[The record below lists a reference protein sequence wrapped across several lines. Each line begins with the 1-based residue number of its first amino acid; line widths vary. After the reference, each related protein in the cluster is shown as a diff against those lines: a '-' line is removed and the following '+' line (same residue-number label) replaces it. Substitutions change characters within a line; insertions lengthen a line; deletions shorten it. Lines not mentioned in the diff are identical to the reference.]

1 MPPNERQAGTLSAPE
16 PGKRN
21 RGEIPVT
28 VRTLLC
34 HRDVDVALH
43 CLRTLVSCC
52 VDPIELAV
60 HDDGS
65 LTVEDRE
72 RLAQALPGSR
82 VIARRDADEVMRERL
97 ASHPAAAE
105 FRAGS
110 VWGLKLLDVAL
121 LEPGDCYY
129 IDGDVRFF
137 RPFSGLFRRETLTG
151 QGVFLRDTVWAAYSV
166 RPWHLLDRRR
176 LRVCEAINTG
186 LTLIDRAVYDL
197 DFVDW
202 FLQQPDWRV
211 IPAWTEPTCWAALA
225 LRSKASAVHPDDV
238 VNLYPRSRVTSE
250 TIGAHFLSAH
260 RGQFA
265 EEYARIVDASKSPV
279 AVRTVELGR
288 LGPLG
293 LGLNQLKRKI
303 GNEAAR
309 RRAKS

>member
-1 MPPNERQAGTLSAPE
+1 MRPIERQAGLLTAPAPSRQE
-16 PGKRN
+16 G
-21 RGEIPVT
+21 GGTPVT

-43 CLRTLVSCC
+43 CLTTLVECC
-52 VDPIELAV
+52 TDPIMLAL

-65 LTVEDRE
+65 LTVEDRQ
-72 RLAQALPGSR
+72 RLAQVLPGSH
-82 VIARRDADEVMRERL
+82 VIARRDADEIMRERL

-137 RPFSGLFRRETLTG
+137 RPFSGLFRREALAG
-151 QGVFLRDTVWAAYSV
+151 RSVFLRDTVWAAYSV

-186 LTLIDRAVYDL
+186 LTLMDRAVYDL
-197 DFVDW
+197 DFIDW

-225 LRSKASAVHPDDV
+225 LRSKAYAVHPDDV
-238 VNLYPRSRVTSE
+238 VNLYPRSRVTPE

-260 RGQFA
+260 RGGFV
-265 EEYARIVDASKSPV
+265 EEYARPVDHSKSP
-279 AVRTVELGR
+279 ATMRMLELGK
-288 LGPLG
+288 LGPFG

-309 RRAKS
+309 RRVKP